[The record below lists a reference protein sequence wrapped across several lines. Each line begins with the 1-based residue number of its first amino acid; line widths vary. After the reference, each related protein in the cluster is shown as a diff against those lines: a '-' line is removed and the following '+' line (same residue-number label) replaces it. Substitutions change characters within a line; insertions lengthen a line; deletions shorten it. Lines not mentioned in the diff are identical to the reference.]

1 MILNDDNTLK
11 IEVSDDVIEEIEI
24 NSSKNLIYI
33 VKQDKCL
40 DLTIYLSATVVS
52 FKIVF
57 DLKKNARAN
66 VVLIDTSKGKLDLSA
81 NVTMNEEKSSFE
93 WCLASIS
100 NNDDDKKIDVS
111 IDQIVGRTTAHMYN
125 YGVVLSNGRL
135 SFAGVGKIYPR
146 ANGAKVSQVAKI
158 INYDERA
165 FSSAKPILSID
176 CDDVVAMHSAS
187 VGKVDEN
194 ALFYL
199 QSRGLKESDAKAL
212 LTLAHLSPAIE
223 KIKDEVAKERVIKEI
238 KELL

>member
-1 MILNDDNTLK
+1 MIVNDNVLK
-11 IEVSDDVIEEIEI
+11 IQVSDDAIE
-24 NSSKNLIYI
+24 NLDVNCSKNLMCI
-33 VKQDKCL
+33 VEPNRRL
-40 DLTIYLSATVVS
+40 DLTIYLTARVAS

-57 DLKKNARAN
+57 DLKKNASAH
-66 VVLIDTSKGKLDLSA
+66 VVVIDMSKGILNLNA
-81 NVTMNEEKSSFE
+81 NIKMSEEKSSFE

-100 NNDDDKKIDVS
+100 NDDDDKKIDVS
-111 IDQIVGRTTAHMYN
+111 IDQIVGHTTAHMYN
-125 YGVVLSNGRL
+125 YGVVLSNGKL
-135 SFAGVGKIYPR
+135 SFAGVGKIYPN
-146 ANGAKVSQVAKI
+146 AIGAKVSQVAKI

-176 CDDVVAMHSAS
+176 CDDVIAMHSAS

-199 QSRGLKESDAKAL
+199 QSRGLKENDAKAL

>member
-1 MILNDDNTLK
+1 MLNDDNTLK
-11 IEVSDDVIEEIEI
+11 IEVSDDVIEEMEI
-24 NSSKNLIYI
+24 NSSKNLMYI

-100 NNDDDKKIDVS
+100 NNDDKKIDVS
-111 IDQIVGRTTAHMYN
+111 IDQLVGHTTAHMHN

-146 ANGAKVSQVAKI
+146 AYGAKVSQVAKI